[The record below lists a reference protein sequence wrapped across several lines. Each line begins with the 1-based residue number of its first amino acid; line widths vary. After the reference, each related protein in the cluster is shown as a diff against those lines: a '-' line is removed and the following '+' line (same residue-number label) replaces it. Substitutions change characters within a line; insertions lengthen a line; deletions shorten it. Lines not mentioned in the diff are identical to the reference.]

1 MIPQEMIV
9 LENYEQEIIR
19 QAGVTR
25 HYVQGELIFCNGDP
39 ADRVYLIESGW
50 VKIFR
55 IAGDG
60 KYITVGSIRKPGELM
75 GLAEVLHGAS
85 RTCYAGAI
93 TDVTLVV
100 VYREKFK
107 ELLEGEPYL
116 AIKIARLLAMRMRDA
131 ETGVHE
137 IVCRQVSGRLARLL
151 LKIGESC
158 GCRKSGVITIKP
170 RFTHEDLAAMIGATR
185 QTVSSVLSAMREERC
200 IEIDRG
206 YIKIID
212 PERLERYIS

>member
-1 MIPQEMIV
+1 MTPQEPVI
-9 LENYEQEIIR
+9 LENYEREIIR

-25 HYVQGELIFCNGDP
+25 HYAQGEYIFCSGDP

-75 GLAEVLHGAS
+75 GLAEVLHGTD

-93 TDVTLVV
+93 TGVKLVA
-100 VYREKFK
+100 VYREKFT
-107 ELLEGEPYL
+107 EMLEGEPYL
-116 AIKIARLLAMRMRDA
+116 AIKIAKLLALRMRDA
-131 ETGVHE
+131 EAGVHE

-158 GCRKSGVITIKP
+158 GCRADGGITIKP

-185 QTVSSVLSAMREERC
+185 QTVTSVLSAMREERC
-200 IEIDRG
+200 IEIDGG
-206 YIKIID
+206 YIKILD
-212 PERLERYIS
+212 RVRLERYIL